1 MHEDRLHREAQ
12 VEAEHQLADVVP
24 PAALSVESVLE
35 MDRRFGQGRSS
46 AVRKMQYTQ
55 YPTLHLLAKNNAK
68 CAKTCLN
75 HPKILRLSAISQ

>member
-35 MDRRFGQGRSS
+35 MVEKYSLPENVYVDSR
-46 AVRKMQYTQ
+46 
-55 YPTLHLLAKNNAK
+55 PI
-68 CAKTCLN
+68 C
-75 HPKILRLSAISQ
+75 